1 MGKPVGVLVRNADEL
16 AAVRVG
22 NPFLAAPG
30 KFTVAIFLDEQP
42 SACQHLAHRV
52 ISVRCGIWSLSGQS
66 GHRPSR
72 ANQAR
77 FMNTP

>member
-1 MGKPVGVLVRNADEL
+1 MGKPVVVLVRNADEL

-42 SACQHLAHRV
+42 SACQHLALLRRPPM
-52 ISVRCGIWSLSGQS
+52 SAIWPLSGTMRTS
-66 GHRPSR
+66 VSDCRTI
-72 ANQAR
+72 AI
-77 FMNTP
+77 